1 MKAAILVDS
10 LTGNTWKAA
19 EAIAS
24 NLQQENWQITG
35 LDPVKKP
42 NHAAIQEA
50 DLVVVG
56 TWVHGLFVVGQAP
69 FGIGNINNL
78 PVMRGKKAAV
88 FCTYALNSGST
99 LDKMTIAV
107 SGRGAEVLGGLT
119 IHRGKLAEHSEEF
132 AARLIDAIPN
142 YGVGS

>member
-1 MKAAILVDS
+1 MKAALLVES

-19 EAIAS
+19 EAIAA

-35 LDPVKKP
+35 IDPVKHP

-50 DLVVVG
+50 EMVIVG

-69 FGIGNINNL
+69 FGIGGINNL

-88 FCTYALNSGST
+88 FCTYALNAGTT
-99 LDKMTIAV
+99 LDKMTNAV

-119 IHRGKLAEHSEEF
+119 IHRGRLAEHTEEF

-142 YGVGS
+142 YGVNS